1 MYLAS
6 ILLMSELVNPQ
17 QMLGIISTKNVHKVP
32 FTNFDTKIITEV
44 MIFEL
49 EFLFYD
55 TLFLKL
61 FLQNTI
67 RKKFPSGSGPLDI
80 I

>member
-32 FTNFDTKIITEV
+32 FTNFKKV

-49 EFLFYD
+49 EFLFYG